1 MIKTLVL
8 KEVSREVNGK
18 EVALGTH
25 TGHVPEGNICLAYY
39 KLTATK
45 HDAVHAW
52 KKERIKDLEQQF
64 TRLSESVE
72 RSKVRCSYCK

>member
-8 KEVSREVNGK
+8 KEVSREVNGE

-25 TGHVPEGNICLAYY
+25 TGHMPEGNVCLADY
-39 KLTATK
+39 KLTPTE

-52 KKERIKDLEQQF
+52 KKEGSGDLELQIKRF
-64 TRLSESVE
+64 P
-72 RSKVRCSYCK
+72 K